1 MYRVRTVFSGV
12 QGAPWLNT
20 LYFDDGGG
28 TAQQAATAAGT
39 FWGAVDT
46 YIYGGITWT
55 TEADVANIDP
65 ITGVLE
71 GVSSTT
77 PVTGTGGGGSDPL
90 PYATQGLVRWR
101 TGVVVGTRELRGK
114 TFIPGLTETG
124 VTAALV
130 TAAVVTAVNT
140 ASAALISD
148 ANSTLVAWHRPD
160 PPGSSTGVSW
170 NVVTGQMAP
179 GFAVLRSRRD

>member
-20 LYFDDGGG
+20 LYFQDSGG
-28 TAQQAATAAGT
+28 TAQQAATAAGA
-39 FWGAVDT
+39 FWNSVDT

-55 TEADVANIDP
+55 TEADVVS
-65 ITGVLE
+65 ITASSGALAGVTA
-71 GVSSTT
+71 TT

-140 ASAALISD
+140 AAATLISD
-148 ANSTLVAWHRPD
+148 PNSILVAWHRPSA
-160 PPGSSTGVSW
+160 PGALDGVSW
-170 NVVTGQMAP
+170 NVATGQMAP